1 MSYTVDHLL
10 LGVQA
15 KFVDCACDL
24 EIAHVCYGISGFPP
38 VWRCKCGNMFLS
50 FPSPPYLPLPPS
62 SPPPSP
68 PSHQEEEVVKDEV
81 LGDPE
86 YLEKLKTGFI
96 EDMNLMLALS
106 IHGPM

>member
-1 MSYTVDHLL
+1 MAL
-10 LGVQA
+10 Q
-15 KFVDCACDL
+15 
-24 EIAHVCYGISGFPP
+24 
-38 VWRCKCGNMFLS
+38 VWKYVPLI
-50 FPSPPYLPLPPS
+50 PSPP
-62 SPPPSP
+62 
-68 PSHQEEEVVKDEV
+68 HQEEEVVKDEV

>member
-1 MSYTVDHLL
+1 MVLQVWKYVPLFSFLP
-10 LGVQA
+10 
-15 KFVDCACDL
+15 
-24 EIAHVCYGISGFPP
+24 FPP
-38 VWRCKCGNMFLS
+38 FSRHT
-50 FPSPPYLPLPPS
+50 YTRT
-62 SPPPSP
+62 
-68 PSHQEEEVVKDEV
+68 HTQEEEVVKDEV